1 MSDLRLCCNWFRI
14 WPYCRFLY
22 NSSTSFVMC
31 HVSWLPGWGCRTVLV
46 IWPECCSRVGDR
58 QPSTW
63 WSHQRLEPLFVNCVH
78 PSIYIYLSR
87 VMDMVMN
94 TLAETAMWQMM
105 SLHGPV
111 TVLFSN
117 SSAKS
122 YLAVHQIKDKSTRK
136 MSILQCKPFKVE
148 KNSQVFKFV

>member
-1 MSDLRLCCNWFRI
+1 
-14 WPYCRFLY
+14 
-22 NSSTSFVMC
+22 
-31 HVSWLPGWGCRTVLV
+31 
-46 IWPECCSRVGDR
+46 
-58 QPSTW
+58 
-63 WSHQRLEPLFVNCVH
+63 
-78 PSIYIYLSR
+78 
-87 VMDMVMN
+87 MN

-136 MSILQCKPFKVE
+136 MSIVQCEPFRVE
-148 KNSQVFKFV
+148 KEQSSIQIQNTQSLKETFRHFLNPLIFVEFVK